1 MRILLT
7 GASSFTG
14 FWFAKALAEG
24 GHEVIMPLRGR
35 VADYSGIRAERAR
48 GLAAF
53 GEVVEGCAFGASEF
67 LALVESRGEWDL
79 LAHHAAQVGDYRS
92 PDFDVA
98 AALAAN
104 IHNLDGVLARLADRG
119 CSRVLAT
126 GSVFEPGEGAGSDGL
141 PAFSPYGLS
150 KALSGQAIAYYAA
163 RRGLSFGKF
172 VIPNPFGPFEEPRF
186 TAYLMK
192 TWFKGEVA
200 GVKTPD
206 YVRDNIH
213 ASLLAAA
220 YRRFAESLPAGGGS
234 LRLSPSGYVESQGR
248 FTLRFAEAMRS
259 RLGLP
264 CEVELAEQREFTEP
278 MIRIGTDPVDG
289 RSLGWHESDSWDGV
303 AEHYRAALG
312 APVGAAG

>member
-7 GASSFTG
+7 GATSFTG
-14 FWFAKALAEG
+14 FWFAKALSEG
-24 GHEVIMPLRGR
+24 GHAVAMPIRGR
-35 VADYSGIRAERAR
+35 VAEYTGVRAERAR
-48 GLAAF
+48 ALSAF
-53 GEVVEGCAFGASEF
+53 GEVVEGCAFGSEKF
-67 LALVESRGEWDL
+67 LALVESHPAWDL

-98 AALAAN
+98 GAVASN
-104 IHNLDGVLARLADRG
+104 IHNIDGVLGRLADRG

-126 GSVFEPGEGAGSDGL
+126 GSVFEPGEGAGSDVL

-163 RRGLSFGKF
+163 RRALCFGKF

-213 ASLLAAA
+213 ASLLAAS
-220 YRRFAESLPAGGGS
+220 YRRFAESLPASGGGTF
-234 LRLSPSGYVESQGR
+234 RLSPSGYVESQGQFAR
-248 FTLRFAEAMRS
+248 RFADEIRT
-259 RLGLP
+259 RLGLA
-264 CEVELAEQREFTEP
+264 CELELATQLDFPEP
-278 MIRIGTDPVDG
+278 RIRIGTDSAK
-289 RSLGWHESDSWDGV
+289 SLAVGWSESLAWDHV
-303 AEHYRAALG
+303 AAYYQQGILAANRR
-312 APVGAAG
+312 